1 MRITITVIETDQLLN
16 IELPDD
22 FALPDFQSYIESE
35 TNIAPE
41 IQELLYEGKILDLKA
56 HSTLGELKL
65 DDDSLLVL
73 QKRQPAQ
80 IPSSSSGQTGQYD
93 SEAER
98 VRQELLANPELLATI
113 PESPLKA
120 SINDKTRFKEIFDQV
135 FPGPGVG
142 ANWSVEDEQ
151 KPENQEKIMEIINRK
166 AIEENMATA
175 YELSPESFTKI
186 HMLYINVYIEHV
198 HIKAFVDTGAE
209 STILHPEI
217 AEKCGLSRLIDKRFV
232 GQAIGV
238 GSTEILGRIHS
249 APLKIGTQ
257 FFPCGFTVLDAGVDM
272 LLGLDMLRRYQA
284 CVDLK
289 RNMLVIDNVEAPFL
303 PETECPRNRMHPA
316 VKDSPVTGAPG
327 TVVPPPAEGAS
338 GSSTKRPRLATP
350 RNTATSSSTPAC
362 TTNSTAPVIADPAKV
377 EQLIGLGFTRQ
388 QAELALKQTNN
399 NVELA
404 AGMLFGL

>member
-1 MRITITVIETDQLLN
+1 MKITITVIETDQLLS

-41 IQELLYEGKILDLKA
+41 IQELLYEGKILDLKV
-56 HSTLGELKL
+56 HKTLGELKL
-65 DDDSLLVL
+65 DDESLLIL

-80 IPSSSSGQTGQYD
+80 IPSLASGQPAQYD

-98 VRQELLANPELLATI
+98 VRQALLADPRLLATV
-113 PESPLKA
+113 PASPLKDA
-120 SINDKTRFKEIFDQV
+120 INDKTRFKQIFDQV
-135 FPGPGVG
+135 FPNQDVG
-142 ANWSVEDEQ
+142 ASWSFEDEQ
-151 KPENQEKIMEIINRK
+151 KPENQEKIMEMINRK

-186 HMLYINVYIEHV
+186 HMLYINVYIEGV
-198 HIKAFVDTGAE
+198 HIKAFVDSGAE
-209 STILHPEI
+209 STIMSPQL
-217 AEKCGLSRLIDKRFV
+217 AEKCGLTRLIDKRYV

-238 GSTEILGRIHS
+238 GSTQILGRIHS
-249 APLKIGTQ
+249 VPLKIGTQ

-284 CVDLK
+284 CIDLK

-303 PETECPRNRMHPA
+303 SETECPTNRNHPSTEKPSIA
-316 VKDSPVTGAPG
+316 TPSTVPVPVQQTSESA
-327 TVVPPPAEGAS
+327 A
-338 GSSTKRPRLATP
+338 KRARLATP
-350 RNTATSSSTPAC
+350 RNTATSSSPAG
-362 TTNSTAPVIADPAKV
+362 TTNATVPVVADPAKV
-377 EQLIGLGFTRQ
+377 EQLIDLGFTRQ

-404 AGMLFGL
+404 AGMLFGI